1 MADHQDIML
10 MAHLMRRAGF
20 GASHEEV
27 ERRAAIGYEATVE
40 ELLHPEGQPDLEMDV
55 MNRYMHGWRD
65 LQGLMANQGYWTYRM
80 VNSPKQLEEKICL
93 FWHGIFCVGDSK
105 CMRARQILLEL
116 NNFRA
121 HGLGKFDNLLMY
133 LSTDPAMLYYLD
145 NQLSHKEA
153 VNENWGRE
161 LLELFSM
168 GVGMDGQANYTE
180 DDVKACAQAFT
191 GWTIA
196 NAIPRYPYGSYA
208 NRFLYN
214 RFDHIEEDKT
224 FLGETG
230 NWNGEDIVRIICKQP
245 ATARFVARHLYNFF
259 VADEPQV
266 PAWQH
271 TPPRDPELI
280 KALEEEY
287 FRSGYEIRA
296 MLRVLFNSDSFKNA
310 RFAKVKNP
318 CEVVCGTLRVV
329 GDFTTP
335 KPRIYDPALQIRY
348 MGQDL
353 LNPPTVEGW
362 HTGKEWIDSGTLVER
377 VNYAAGEMGRT
388 DSPGIKAIIDRLQ
401 DKGAT
406 ISADELLD
414 GCLELLG
421 GYELMDETREL
432 FLSQAV
438 KNGQMATANEEFPG
452 QVAQLLQLIVA
463 TQEYQFA

>member
-1 MADHQDIML
+1 MADNDIAL

-20 GASHEEV
+20 GASYEELV
-27 ERRAAIGYEATVE
+27 ERTAKGYEATVE
-40 ELLHPEGQPDLEMDV
+40 ELLNPQEQPDLEMDV

-65 LQGLMANQGYWTYRM
+65 MNGLMANQGYWTYRM
-80 VNSPKQLEEKICL
+80 VNSQRQLEEKVCL

-116 NNFRA
+116 NNFRNY
-121 HGLGKFDNLLMY
+121 GLGKFDELLMY

-214 RFDHIEEDKT
+214 RYDHIEEDKT

-245 ATARFVARHLYNFF
+245 ATARFVARHLSNYF
-259 VADEPQV
+259 VSDEPQV

-271 TPPRDPELI
+271 VPPQHPELI
-280 KALEEEY
+280 KELEDEY
-287 FRSGYEIRA
+287 FRSGYEIKS
-296 MLRVLFNSDSFKNA
+296 MLRVLFNSDTFKNA

-318 CEVVCGTLRVV
+318 SEVVCGALRVV
-329 GDFTTP
+329 GDFTEP
-335 KPRIYDPALQIRY
+335 KPRLYDPALEIRY

-362 HTGKEWIDSGTLVER
+362 HTGKEWIDSGRLVER
-377 VNYAAGEMGRT
+377 INFVAGEMGRV
-388 DSPGIKAIIDRLQ
+388 DSPGINAFIDRLKAEGSTLSS
-401 DKGAT
+401 DRIVGACLEMLGYYQL
-406 ISADELLD
+406 SEDNQELLTSHAEAASGLD
-414 GCLELLG
+414 TGSAE
-421 GYELMDETREL
+421 
-432 FLSQAV
+432 FAQFV
-438 KNGQMATANEEFPG
+438 GQI
-452 QVAQLLQLIVA
+452 LQLIVS
-463 TQEYQFA
+463 TQEYQFN